1 MKIKLM
7 TYNLLLHNASKEINY
22 LVSTYSPDIICFQE
36 VLLEKKDEL
45 LKFIPSYYHL
55 AGYSNSFIKFGNIYG
70 VATLYNK
77 NKFKLVD
84 STNNRIPHTLYD
96 WFRFFRNIFKLSIKR
111 EYFQSTFLIPFS
123 KKKFSVFNIHLTAE
137 ASNEA
142 RINQLKN
149 ILKHTNKIKNPIII
163 AGDFNYIPYRRKK
176 LEVLLNSYKF
186 KEATNKIN
194 FTFFAKKN
202 LFFYGF
208 FLKLL
213 TKIISQFIT
222 LRYKLDY
229 IFYRQ
234 LRLIECQRL
243 DSKISDHYPISAIFE
258 I

>member
-1 MKIKLM
+1 M
-7 TYNLLLHNASKEINY
+7 TYNLLLHNAAKEISC
-22 LVSTYSPDIICFQE
+22 LVSSYSPDIICFQE

-45 LKFIPSYYHL
+45 LRLIPSHYRL
-55 AGYSNSFIKFGNIYG
+55 AGYSNSFIKFGKIYG

-77 NKFKLVD
+77 NKFQLVN
-84 STNNRIPHTLYD
+84 SINNRIPHTLYD
-96 WFRFFRNIFKLSIKR
+96 WFRFFSNIFKLSVKR
-111 EYFQSTFLIPFS
+111 EYFQTTFLIFSS

-149 ILKHTNKIKNPIII
+149 ILKHTNKIKNPIVI

-176 LEVLLNSYKF
+176 LELLLNSYKF
-186 KEATNKIN
+186 KEATNKIS

-208 FLKLL
+208 FLKLI

-234 LRLIECQRL
+234 MRLVECQRL
-243 DSKISDHYPISAIFE
+243 DSKISDHYPIFAIFE